1 MSSLDPA
8 LMDLARSQQSMV
20 TTAQLTVAGLSPSD
34 LVALTRQGVL
44 RHPGRGLSA
53 VAALSSDDPSEWH
66 RQLVAGALLLYPD
79 AIITGVSA
87 ALAHRLPVW
96 GAAIRR
102 PQLLRPRDRSA
113 GMSAFHIRSARGRST
128 VVQSDWGPCV
138 PLADAIAQLAIDH
151 GIVPGVVTADAAINA
166 GAVSDEDLALA
177 VERVKGWP
185 WSNRAAAMRTL
196 VDGRRE
202 SVGESRSAVTMAFA
216 GIDLIPQVT
225 IRDSAGDFV
234 ARVDFLV
241 RGTKVVIEFDGRL
254 TYDGDGGTAL
264 FEEKKREDRL
274 RSLGYVVVRLI
285 WSDLERPGLAVAKV
299 RRALRAA

>member
-1 MSSLDPA
+1 M
-8 LMDLARSQQSMV
+8 
-20 TTAQLTVAGLSPSD
+20 
-34 LVALTRQGVL
+34 
-44 RHPGRGLSA
+44 
-53 VAALSSDDPSEWH
+53 
-66 RQLVAGALLLYPD
+66 
-79 AIITGVSA
+79 
-87 ALAHRLPVW
+87 
-96 GAAIRR
+96 
-102 PQLLRPRDRSA
+102 
-113 GMSAFHIRSARGRST
+113 
-128 VVQSDWGPCV
+128 VQSDWGPCV

-274 RSLGYVVVRLI
+274 RSLGYVLVRLI